1 MSVPYHKLM
10 KTRLDF
16 QRQFNLDIRDLLFD
30 DVEMYV
36 KMLNEETKERNKKL
50 QAVADKK
57 SRDLASRKSKQDF
70 EKSFVKYKT

>member
-1 MSVPYHKLM
+1 M

>member
-1 MSVPYHKLM
+1 M

-30 DVEMYV
+30 DVEMYI

-50 QAVADKK
+50 QAAADKK
-57 SRDLASRKSKQDF
+57 SRDLASLKSKQDF
-70 EKSFVKYKT
+70 EKSFFKYKT